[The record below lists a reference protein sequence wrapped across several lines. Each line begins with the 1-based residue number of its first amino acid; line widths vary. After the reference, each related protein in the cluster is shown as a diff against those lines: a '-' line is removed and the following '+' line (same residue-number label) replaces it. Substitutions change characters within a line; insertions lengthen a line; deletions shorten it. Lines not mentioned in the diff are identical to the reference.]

1 MKLSS
6 KKIQVGNVPLSAS
19 WSSEAIDDLKFF
31 DGYYEYEYDNNFELS
46 VVEKFFKTSKTFQ
59 DGNSIRFL
67 MNNKKL
73 RAIKLYIINKVE
85 NYEILLKIIK
95 NSRYVDL
102 AQDLEEVLVKELT
115 SSIDKSILSSLM
127 NLGK

>member
-6 KKIQVGNVPLSAS
+6 KKIQVGNVPL
-19 WSSEAIDDLKFF
+19 I